1 MSDPWLI
8 TRADHTAADL
18 RLMAAKCRDAAQLRR
33 LLALALVLV
42 GRSRIEPA
50 EESGVQ
56 RQTLGGWAQR

>member
-1 MSDPWLI
+1 MSGPLTV
-8 TRADHTAADL
+8 TRADHTVL
-18 RLMAAKCRDAAQLRR
+18 ELHLTAAKCRDAAQLRR